1 LIFNRLEGG
10 TYEQLLV
17 CGDAPAADFRDA
29 KTLAEECPAYSWRL
43 VLSGGLL
50 YLTEVSVPLQCAA
63 SQIALIWLAI
73 ISERGVVESVRL
85 GTDHNPQLEEL
96 MPALNLK
103 KSGLHIRKFENAVL
117 GLIFAS
123 NAIQSPHITCAVN
136 LQGCLTDVDLRC
148 LEFSKQR
155 IRQLADAIAVGHTQ
169 GFLKAV
175 NCLLVDDKEHF
186 NLQDCVKRSDE
197 LTKDERPLSAQLDWV
212 DWRYVMLKVSDFGWK
227 KLDME

>member
-1 LIFNRLEGG
+1 
-10 TYEQLLV
+10 
-17 CGDAPAADFRDA
+17 
-29 KTLAEECPAYSWRL
+29 
-43 VLSGGLL
+43 
-50 YLTEVSVPLQCAA
+50 
-63 SQIALIWLAI
+63 
-73 ISERGVVESVRL
+73 
-85 GTDHNPQLEEL
+85 

-227 KLDME
+227 KLDMDGCALGPEGIRAITKGIVELLPLQVLDLSKNDLGPEGGTAIVEFLGRLTSLTTLKISGNSLGPEGGKVILQGVTQLQSLQTLWLG